1 MTSNEP
7 QKLVYRRCSGTA
19 EMRVGKV
26 ACSIELLGK

>member
-1 MTSNEP
+1 MMNNEM
-7 QKLVYRRCSGTA
+7 QKLVCRHCSGTA

>member
-1 MTSNEP
+1 MMNNKP
-7 QKLVYRRCSGTA
+7 QKLVCRHCSGTA